1 MSQCLHEVWKII
13 VETDITF
20 VNLDYFK
27 EKGVASWWIA
37 LKAMDYT
44 IIALYEHSASRAL
57 IK

>member
-20 VNLDYFK
+20 VNQDYFK
-27 EKGVASWWIA
+27 EKGVASWWIT

-44 IIALYEHSASRAL
+44 IALYEHSASRAL

>member
-1 MSQCLHEVWKII
+1 M
-13 VETDITF
+13 ETDITF

-44 IIALYEHSASRAL
+44 IIALYEHSASRVL